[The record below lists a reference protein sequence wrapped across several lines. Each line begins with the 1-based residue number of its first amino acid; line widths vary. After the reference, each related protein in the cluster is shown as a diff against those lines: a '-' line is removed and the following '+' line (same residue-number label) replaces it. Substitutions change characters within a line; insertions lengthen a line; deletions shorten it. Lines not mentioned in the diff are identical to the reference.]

1 MSSYNVGHKTK
12 LPTYVCKI
20 RKLLYGKIHPNEI
33 FMLQL
38 QNDRYKYRDDLG
50 ELCSICAVYGY
61 NVYKHPYCCL
71 TCARN
76 NERALN
82 GVAISGDGWNNNFTK
97 CKIHECNKPVF
108 VDKYGHQHPY
118 CGRTCAKKDTIA
130 TKSPE
135 INQKTNQHSL
145 IPSSPPIHSIKQL
158 PESPTTIGDNLSSS
172 SSTPHH
178 FSDQSPSNYSTPST
192 ETLASEGLAGDNDIE
207 DFVLLGDEE
216 K

>member
-1 MSSYNVGHKTK
+1 
-12 LPTYVCKI
+12 
-20 RKLLYGKIHPNEI
+20 
-33 FMLQL
+33 
-38 QNDRYKYRDDLG
+38 
-50 ELCSICAVYGY
+50 
-61 NVYKHPYCCL
+61 YKHPYCCL

-82 GVAISGDGWNNNFTK
+82 GVAISGNGWNNNFTK

-118 CGRTCAKKDTIA
+118 CGRTCAKKDTVA

-135 INQKTNQHSL
+135 NNQKTNQHSF
-145 IPSSPPIHSIKQL
+145 IPSSPPIDSIKQL

-172 SSTPHH
+172 SSTPRH